1 MAVVGEASIIVRAI
15 TTGVKND
22 IQRSFDGTERIGER
36 AGADAGAGFSRGF
49 RRSSGDVASLF
60 GRSLSQADVDR
71 FTVAREK
78 FLSLARVGYTLAAS
92 LTALGGVIGG
102 VVGGLGSL
110 VAIAGGATPA
120 LLGLSGAFLAV
131 AAAAG
136 VLRAAFGGV
145 TEAIQAGAKVGQNA
159 AAQAAQIKAATD
171 RANDALYNYNETL
184 RNNAKRKAEAVEAE
198 SDASQAVADAAI
210 SVERAE
216 RSYRDAI
223 RGTEKALEDVTK
235 AREDAKEAIQ
245 QLRFEL
251 EGGVISEKKA
261 RLEFEKA
268 RDSLQRVQDLP
279 PNSRARREAEL
290 AFAEADLNL
299 RRAIDKNND
308 LRKANTKAN
317 REGVDGNERVIAA
330 QERLVQAQQN
340 EADSLIDAER
350 SVISY
355 REAVEELTAA
365 RERLKKGGEI
375 DRENARALELAA
387 RELKDATA
395 ALEEAQKPTGIDD
408 FAAALDKLSPAA
420 QDFVKYILSLKE
432 AFEEL
437 RKKLQEAFFP
447 KFTEAVKLLVETYL
461 PLLEEDLINIAAKL
475 GELSLLFAE
484 AFTTPKKVEEIKTL
498 FESFTPIIDALG
510 KALIAL
516 SSAYITL
523 QAEFTPYTIEF
534 AEFLKKK
541 AEAFQRT
548 VELKESTGELAQIY
562 KDATDIV
569 RGLGEAFGNAFS
581 ALGTIIAASVGPGSS
596 GEYFVTW
603 LKDITA
609 GWETT
614 TKALSESG
622 ELQTFLL
629 TLTENFTKILEI
641 VGLIGLGMI
650 QIAASPGFAEFLASL
665 EEAVLIFNEIGLN
678 LSQEGGALSALGNL
692 IVAIAKLTA
701 VITSSDAIVIFF
713 NTLATIIEG
722 LVFIL
727 DNPFGRALLTVTG
740 GLLAISAAGGLA
752 ISAFRFYGEA
762 VGGALLNVTK
772 FIDIGLRG
780 LGNYSGP
787 ATGAVL
793 KLRQEL
799 VFLTYGIDFVG
810 KAFLRSLGIVGLV
823 IGILVLLYQN
833 SESLRNALQSLIDGV
848 LNVFNEA
855 WKDITDTFKKVFD
868 EGEGLR
874 GLIGGIG
881 DVISIVIPIIGAIAG
896 AFIGFASGAIQT
908 VIRAL
913 GAVGDV
919 FKFVFSFM
927 QTIVGVF
934 IGIFT
939 GKWDTAL
946 KGLKGGLEAFRS
958 FFGNI
963 ISGLLAPFRGL
974 INGIIDAWNGMS
986 RNFKVDI
993 PDWVPLIGGKVFQL
1007 PQIPRIPNFAK
1018 GGIVYPSMGGTLAR
1032 IAEAGRPERIE
1043 PLDPDGLSKRDKA
1056 IIDRLSGGGI
1066 QITVNPSPGM
1076 DERELAAMVSR
1087 QLAFQL
1093 RKGAA

>member
-1 MAVVGEASIIVRAI
+1 MAVVGEASIIVRAV

-22 IQRSFDGTERIGER
+22 IQRSFDGTDRIGER

-49 RRSSGDVASLF
+49 QRGSGDVASLF
-60 GRSLSQADVDR
+60 GKSLSQADVDR
-71 FTVAREK
+71 FTAAREK
-78 FLSLARVGYTLAAS
+78 FLSLARAGYVLAAA
-92 LTALGGVIGG
+92 LTGLGGIIGS
-102 VVGGLGSL
+102 VVGGLGAL
-110 VAIAGGATPA
+110 VAIAAGATPS
-120 LLGLSGAFLAV
+120 LLALSGAFLAV
-131 AAAAG
+131 AASAA

-198 SDASQAVADAAI
+198 SDAAQATADAAI
-210 SVERAE
+210 AVERAE
-216 RSYRDAI
+216 RSYRNAVK
-223 RGTEKALEDVTK
+223 GTEKALEDVTK

-299 RRAIDKNND
+299 RKAIDKNND
-308 LRKANTKAN
+308 LRKANSKAN

-330 QERLVQAQQN
+330 QERLVQAQQT

-395 ALEEAQKPTGIDD
+395 ALEQAQKPSGIDD
-408 FAAALDKLSPAA
+408 FTAALEKLSPAA

-461 PLLEEDLINIAAKL
+461 PLLEEDLISIAAKL

-484 AFTTPKKVEEIKTL
+484 AFTTPKKIEEIKTI

-516 SSAYITL
+516 ASAFVTL
-523 QAEFTPYTIEF
+523 QAAFSPYAIEF
-534 AEFLKKK
+534 AQFIQKK
-541 AEAFQRT
+541 AEAIQKT
-548 VELKESTGELAQIY
+548 IELAEATGELNKIF
-562 KDATDIV
+562 KDSTDIV
-569 RGLGEAFGNAFS
+569 RGLGEAFGNTFG
-581 ALGTIIAASVGPGSS
+581 ALGTIILAAIGPGSA

-603 LKDITA
+603 LKEVTA
-609 GWETT
+609 NWEAT
-614 TKALSESG
+614 TKSLSESG

-629 TLTENFTKILEI
+629 ELTKNFTQLLEVI
-641 VGLIGLGMI
+641 GQIALGLI
-650 QIAASPGFAEFLASL
+650 QIAASPGFGEFLKSL
-665 EEAVLIFNEIGLN
+665 EEAVLIFNEIGLE
-678 LSQEGGALSALGNL
+678 LSKEGGALAALGDL

-701 VITSSDAIVIFF
+701 LITNSGAIVIFF
-713 NTLATIIEG
+713 RTLTAVIEG
-722 LVFIL
+722 LVFVL
-727 DNPFGRALLTVTG
+727 DTPFGKALLTITG
-740 GLLAISAAGGLA
+740 SLLALSAAIG
-752 ISAFRFYGEA
+752 ITTKAFSFYGNA
-762 VGGALLNVTK
+762 VGGALLNMSK

-780 LGNYSGP
+780 IGIWSGP
-787 ATGAVL
+787 AEKAV
-793 KLRQEL
+793 KALRQEL
-799 VFLTYGIDFVG
+799 VFLTYGLEFANKKFLLVSGTIAAVILVVVMAYQASEDLRKAVDKLWKVVG
-810 KAFLRSLGIVGLV
+810 KELTEAFKEIKK
-823 IGILVLLYQN
+823 
-833 SESLRNALQSLIDGV
+833 ALDDAL
-848 LNVFNEA
+848 A
-855 WKDITDTFKKVFD
+855 P
-868 EGEGLR
+868 
-874 GLIGGIG
+874 IGG
-881 DVISIVIPIIGAIAG
+881 VSG
-896 AFIGFASGAIQT
+896 AFKL
-908 VIRAL
+908 L
-913 GAVGDV
+913 GDILAV
-919 FKFVFSFM
+919 
-927 QTIVGVF
+927 TI
-934 IGIFT
+934 
-939 GKWDTAL
+939 
-946 KGLKGGLEAFRS
+946 
-958 FFGNI
+958 
-963 ISGLLAPFRGL
+963 
-974 INGIIDAWNGMS
+974 
-986 RNFKVDI
+986 
-993 PDWVPLIGGKVFQL
+993 VPLIEITLVAAINIVKGIILGFIDTIASLTSKFETFKTTVTTIYNKIKEFFEKINELTIGDIFDGLKTGFKGAINYVIDKWNDLKFELRLPDEIYGLPLPGFLAGKGFTIKT
-1007 PQIPRIPNFAK
+1007 PNIPRLAR
-1018 GGIVYPSMGGTLAR
+1018 GGIVPATSGGMLAM
-1032 IAEAGRPERIE
+1032 IGEAGRPERVE
-1043 PLDPDGLSKRDKA
+1043 PLDSDGLSNRDKA
-1056 IIDRLSGGGI
+1056 MIQMLAGEARGI
-1066 QITVNPSPGM
+1066 QIIVNPSAGM
-1076 DERELAAMVSR
+1076 DERELAALVSR